1 MIFEYVFR
9 WGFILTLV
17 TGEHCSLPNFDYGL
31 FQKCQRGKLNEPQKL
46 KIHEKIQNSIFF
58 PIFNPLC
65 FKPNILSKKEN
76 LLIFDQKNLGSVYD
90 IFKSEDI
97 NG

>member
-1 MIFEYVFR
+1 MCETVNQFGTFVYFYQKNY
-9 WGFILTLV
+9 
-17 TGEHCSLPNFDYGL
+17 HGL

-65 FKPNILSKKEN
+65 FKPNKLLKKEN
-76 LLIFDQKNLGSVYD
+76 LLIFDQKNLGSVFD